1 MQELRVIGVE
11 SGVLL
16 LADETGSQY
25 RVAVDDVL
33 QARMRHTSPDIGSGH
48 KLAPRDIQAQIR
60 AGLSAED
67 VAALTGADIDYIRRF
82 EGPVIAEREYV
93 VQSALA
99 VPVKSMG
106 EADPLAPKPTFGD
119 VIRGRLVDLG
129 ALDERW
135 ASWKE
140 HGGGWVLKLTFTAD
154 RVDHDARWTFDP
166 KRSALAP
173 LNSEAEAL
181 SRVGDLPARLIPRLR
196 AVTLDDTAPH
206 QPLARFDSDAFDL
219 GTEEL
224 EHAGL
229 AAVETMSQRR
239 EHTDAG
245 FEYQPNQTADLL
257 DALRR
262 RRGQRERVE
271 PETEAELTI
280 VESATVVSLIDIPLD
295 SAADHASE
303 PIETTPGSQAVNH
316 AAPTNQGKGA
326 RKGRA
331 AMPSWD
337 DIVFGARSEDD

>member
-11 SGVLL
+11 SGALL
-16 LADETGSQY
+16 LADEAGSQY

-33 QARMRHTSPDIGSGH
+33 QARMRQTTPDVGSGR

-67 VAALTGADIDYIRRF
+67 VAALTGAAIDYVRRF

-99 VPVKSMG
+99 VPVKTLG
-106 EADPLAPKPTFGD
+106 EADPFAPKPTFGD
-119 VIRGRLVDLG
+119 VIRGRLIELS

-140 HGGGWVLKLTFTAD
+140 QGGGWVLKLTFTAD

-181 SRVGDLPARLIPRLR
+181 SRVGDLPAQLIPRLR

-219 GTEEL
+219 DAEEL
-224 EHAGL
+224 APAAL
-229 AAVETMSQRR
+229 APVETISQRR
-239 EHTDAG
+239 EHTDEG

-257 DALRR
+257 EALRR
-262 RRGQRERVE
+262 RRGQRERFD
-271 PETEAELTI
+271 PEMEAELTI
-280 VESATVVSLIDIPLD
+280 VESTTVVSLIDIPLHTTGD
-295 SAADHASE
+295 ESAAVETLPVPE
-303 PIETTPGSQAVNH
+303 PVIH
-316 AAPTNQGKGA
+316 AAQANQGKGG

-331 AMPSWD
+331 TIPSWD
-337 DIVFGARSEDD
+337 DIVFGARSDDD